1 MADRRLLPPA
11 LLVAALALAGCGGD
25 ASGGTRTPTPPDT
38 RTATAADR
46 DFVRHML
53 VHHRRAIT
61 VGRLAQERG
70 RDPRVRGFGAT
81 IVRQQT
87 PEERRLTSWA
97 AALGITPRPADAAM
111 ADGYVDDA
119 ALRRLRALAPRTFDR
134 EVLLASA
141 RSEAGA
147 ARMAAIELRS
157 GRYAP
162 ARELAR
168 AIATAPTG
176 QIPQLRALAGE
187 LPR

>member
-1 MADRRLLPPA
+1 MALRSIHVLPSLLA
-11 LLVAALALAGCGGD
+11 VALVAVLAGCGGGGSPD
-25 ASGGTRTPTPPDT
+25 PSPASSV
-38 RTATAADR
+38 TAADR

-53 VHHRRAIT
+53 VHHRRAIA

-70 RDPRVRGFGAT
+70 SDPRVRGFGAT

-87 PEERRLTSWA
+87 PEERRLA
-97 AALGITPRPADAAM
+97 AWVGTLDVTTGPGDAAM

-119 ALRRLRALAPRTFDR
+119 ALRRLRTLAPRTFDR

-147 ARMAAIELRS
+147 ARMAAVELQD
-157 GRYAP
+157 GRYGP
-162 ARELAR
+162 ARQLAR